1 MLIRPELR
9 ALRSDDAPQRRA
21 QARLGEV
28 LESWRASPVVAA
40 IDADLHRFGQRAELE
55 DLPALSALFDP
66 HDSAAEQLATDIAA
80 RMLGELQHN
89 AFGQVL
95 FRHSSDAVQASLMLL
110 RRGTATLA
118 LQVVDGAA
126 LERREPPISAA
137 FTATETVE
145 RILRGSGE
153 AEHVQLG
160 APRPGGAELI
170 RSRRPVI
177 AGAVARRDGASETQW
192 LCRVE
197 GSLVSLKLQRRP
209 VSGAV
214 MREYVLADGSLAH
227 QAAGSSRDSRLE
239 LVASLLSRMERRD
252 AAPLLAAM
260 AEEQG
265 STAMRWQVLREC
277 LALDSGEGFRAL
289 SLIAR
294 RADDPLAAPA
304 GALRAQLLEQYPVLA
319 GVDPCPA

>member
-21 QARLGEV
+21 QIRLGEV
-28 LESWRASPVVAA
+28 LDSWRASAVVAA
-40 IDADLHRFGQRAELE
+40 VDADLYRYGQGAELD
-55 DLPALSALFDP
+55 DLPALSALFEPEDG
-66 HDSAAEQLATDIAA
+66 AAEQFCADIVG
-80 RMLGELQHN
+80 RMLGELHYN
-89 AFGQVL
+89 PFGQVL
-95 FRHSSDAVQASLMLL
+95 FRHASDDLLASLLLL

-126 LERREPPISAA
+126 LERRSAPLSVA
-137 FTATETVE
+137 FAATETVE
-145 RILRGSGE
+145 RVLRGSAE
-153 AEHVQLG
+153 AEHVRLG
-160 APRPGGAELI
+160 AVRPGGADLV
-170 RSRRPVI
+170 RVRRRVE
-177 AGAVARRDGASETQW
+177 AGSVARRDGACETQW
-192 LCRVE
+192 LHRAE

-214 MREYVLADGSLAH
+214 LREYLLADGSLAH

-239 LVASLLSRMERRD
+239 LVASLLGRMGRTD

-277 LALDSGEGFRAL
+277 LALDASNGFAAL
-289 SLIAR
+289 GRIAR
-294 RADDPLAAPA
+294 RADDPLAASA
-304 GALRAQLLEQYPVLA
+304 GALRAQLLEQYPALA
-319 GVDPCPA
+319 GVEPCPA